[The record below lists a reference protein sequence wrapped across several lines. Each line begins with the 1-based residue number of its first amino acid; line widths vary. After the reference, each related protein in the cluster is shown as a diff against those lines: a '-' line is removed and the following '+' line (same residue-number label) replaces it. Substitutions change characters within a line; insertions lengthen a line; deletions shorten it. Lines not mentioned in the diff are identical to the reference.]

1 MTVSQAVRSGVPV
14 GCITRRCREQGCS
27 LSLNGTSQQA
37 FVIDMNHDDSPIDR
51 NQTHCDFLFVG
62 SLSGKTE
69 EWIVPIELKRGAI
82 GADEARDQLQAGA
95 DAADCLAPNELSPE
109 PEFLPLAVSGR
120 LAQAERAQ
128 LRKSSHMIRFRG
140 RRVLVERARCGSQLA
155 DILRRV

>member
-1 MTVSQAVRSGVPV
+1 MTITQEVRDAISDA
-14 GCITRRCREQGCS
+14 CITRSCREQGCS

-37 FVIDMNHDDSPIDR
+37 FAIDMNHDDAPIDQ

-62 SLSGKTE
+62 SLCGQDW

-82 GADEARDQLQAGA
+82 GASEARDQLQAGA
-95 DAADCLAPNELSPE
+95 DAADCLVPNGLNPR
-109 PEFLPLAVSGR
+109 FLPLAVSGR

-128 LRKSSHMIRFRG
+128 LRKNSHMIRFRD
-140 RRVLVERARCGSQLA
+140 RRFLIKRVRCDSDLA